1 MTRREDGKRRP
12 GGDGSISAMREME
25 DPAEDGVAARALEQS
40 GPAAADA
47 VWPRERPWLFGLLV
61 APVAVVANGVLQG
74 GALAFLLSRQ
84 GVPELRASQIISLLA
99 LPTTI
104 YFLWSPITDFLV
116 RRRTWLL
123 ISSVAAALGMVL
135 ALQQRRLDGRI
146 SVALMFFSAC
156 AAQLVVSSCGGM
168 LGALR
173 NERAKRVAGGFYQG
187 GGLGF
192 GAASVL
198 VLLMLRERG
207 EEARIPWVAGLLI
220 VAPAFFALAAPRQ
233 ELLVEHGIGRTLRRI
248 WEEFH
253 GTFFNWRA
261 LPYTVLMLS
270 PLATGAAVGLL
281 TGVARRYGVGGQQVA
296 WMNGLGG
303 ALLMAAGSLAA
314 TLIPARIRAS
324 VAYLTVALA
333 NAATLAVLS
342 LGPLRQDTYYVGV
355 ALYLLTVGMGYAMF
369 TAVVL
374 EFLGSSGKSG
384 SSRYAIIN
392 SMGNVPVVYMLA
404 LDGWGGSRF
413 GVRGLPGTEAV
424 MGALASLLLLGYFL
438 TLGRKPGD

>member
-1 MTRREDGKRRP
+1 
-12 GGDGSISAMREME
+12 MREME
-25 DPAEDGVAARALEQS
+25 EIEDTGAPEAQDEAKAAVEGKGAGQ
-40 GPAAADA
+40 
-47 VWPRERPWLFGLLV
+47 ERPWLFGLLG
-61 APVAVVANGVLQG
+61 APVAVVANGVIQG
-74 GALAFLLSRQ
+74 GVLAFLMSRQ
-84 GVPELRASQIISLLA
+84 GIPELRASQIISMLA

-104 YFLWSPITDFLV
+104 YFLWSPLTDFLV

-123 ISSVAAALGMVL
+123 LGAVAAALLMTL
-135 ALQQRRLDGRI
+135 ALEQRRLDTG
-146 SVALMFFSAC
+146 SAVVLMFLSAC

-168 LGALR
+168 MGALQQ
-173 NERAKRVAGGFYQG
+173 ERSKRIAGGFYQG
-187 GGLGF
+187 GSLGF

-198 VLLMLRERG
+198 VLVMLREHGAFRL
-207 EEARIPWVAGLLI
+207 IPLAAGGMI
-220 VAPAFFALAAPRQ
+220 AVPALFALAAPRQ
-233 ELLVEHGIGRTLRRI
+233 ELLVEQGFGRTLRRI

-253 GTFFNWRA
+253 GTFLNWRA
-261 LPYTVLMLS
+261 VPYMVLMLS

-281 TGVARRYGVGGQQVA
+281 TGVARDYGVSGQQVA

-324 VAYLTVALA
+324 VAYLTVALV

-355 ALYLLTVGMGYAMF
+355 GLYLLTVGMAYAMF

-384 SSRYAIIN
+384 SGRYSIIN
-392 SMGNVPVVYMLA
+392 SMGNVPVVYMIA

-413 GVRGLPGTEAV
+413 GVRGLAGTEAV

-438 TLGRKPGD
+438 TLGRRRA

>member
-1 MTRREDGKRRP
+1 
-12 GGDGSISAMREME
+12 MREME
-25 DPAEDGVAARALEQS
+25 DLAGDVAVGTALEEAQ
-40 GPAAADA
+40 PAVAGEAG
-47 VWPRERPWLFGLLV
+47 PRERPWLFGLLV
-61 APVAVVANGVLQG
+61 APVAVVANGVIQG
-74 GALAFLLSRQ
+74 GVLAFLMSRQ
-84 GVPELRASQIISLLA
+84 GIPELRASQIISLLA

-123 ISSVAAALGMVL
+123 IGSVAAALGMVL
-135 ALQQRRLDGRI
+135 ALEQRRLDSRSSI
-146 SVALMFFSAC
+146 VLMFLSAC
-156 AAQLVVSSCGGM
+156 AVQLVVSSCGGM

-173 NERAKRVAGGFYQG
+173 TERAKRVAGGFYQS

-192 GAASVL
+192 GAVSVL
-198 VLLMLRERG
+198 VLVMLRERG
-207 EEARIPWVAGLLI
+207 EPGWIPLAAGAMI
-220 VAPAFFALAAPRQ
+220 VAPALFALAAPRQ
-233 ELLVEHGIGRTLRRI
+233 EFVVEQGFGRTLRRI

-253 GTFFNWRA
+253 GTFLNWRA
-261 LPYTVLMLS
+261 VPYTVLMLS
-270 PLATGAAVGLL
+270 PVASGAAVGLL
-281 TGVARRYGVGGQQVA
+281 TGVAREYGVGGQQVA

-303 ALLMAAGSLAA
+303 ALLMAAGALSA

-333 NAATLAVLS
+333 NAATLAVLA
-342 LGPLRQDTYYVGV
+342 LGPLRQSTYYVGV
-355 ALYLLTVGMGYAMF
+355 ALYLFTVGMGYAMF

-384 SSRYAIIN
+384 SSRYSIIN

-424 MGALASLLLLGYFL
+424 MAAVASSLLLGYFL
-438 TLGRKPGD
+438 TLGRKPGA